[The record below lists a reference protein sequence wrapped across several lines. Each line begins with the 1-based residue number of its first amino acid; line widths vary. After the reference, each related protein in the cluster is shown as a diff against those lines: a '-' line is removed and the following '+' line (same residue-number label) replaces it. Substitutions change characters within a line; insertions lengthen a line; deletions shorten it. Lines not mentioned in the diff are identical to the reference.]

1 MVRDSD
7 VSSTRS
13 RSRSRTP
20 EPSSTSLRSS
30 GSTLGRKLTSLL
42 PISRKS
48 TKQAPERARNE
59 YGLNTV
65 YQPPESSDVIADLV
79 FVHGLG
85 GGSSTTWCIHGNP
98 ESFWPKEWLP
108 RDPDFNGVR
117 VRSFGYNANW
127 STRAKTPLDVRSFG
141 QSLVEELVSDPMI
154 KASDTPIILLGH
166 SMGGLVIK
174 QACILSKTNQ
184 GFAQLAQRFH
194 SFYFLGTPH
203 RGASLAKF
211 LGNLIRISGK
221 GHKPYVHGLES
232 QSEIIRS
239 LNDSFRV
246 HYAGIHLHTFY
257 ESLPTPPVGLIVDME
272 SATLGYA
279 EERPQ
284 LLNANHKNLIKFQD
298 TSDSN
303 YRSLRNRLASTM
315 AQIRADIEAVKNA
328 AEPEKQDQKGKLP
341 AIPSHPMSNTL
352 PEPPLLYQNT
362 TQHGQLKA
370 IYEYLSIEYAP
381 EDALVALD
389 DTRLEGS
396 CSWLPAKSSFQ
407 KWLRAPAP
415 RYFYLKGA
423 PASGKSMIS
432 SYIAKYL
439 REDDNPTCY
448 FFFKAGEKTVPNLSI
463 FLRSMAYQM
472 AKVNSNIRDALFH
485 LVLQGPSI
493 DIRNTKSIWH
503 NVFTS
508 CIFHKKLSK
517 PHFWVIDSLDEAT
530 QTSNAEDY
538 FLLLS
543 KIDDEIPLKVF
554 VTSRPTQEL
563 DHSFTQLP
571 TITELITPDD
581 SMADIQLY
589 VNTWSANLPVDDTDD
604 RNVLVDRIVSM
615 SGGSFLWTVLI
626 MQKLRHV
633 LTVEEIHDV
642 LSEVPQE
649 MNELYQHN
657 ITNMESS
664 PSKKKGTIKHI
675 IIWAICAVQAL
686 TVDEMREAIKLSQ
699 NITLSL
705 NLRTSL
711 QSICGQFLDVDKNS
725 RVQLVHETARA
736 FLTDPNLNS
745 EFRVDHSEGHGII
758 AASCLEYLLGDEMKY
773 SKWRRSSA
781 SIGSSKS
788 CMTDYACLRWSEHVV
803 RSTSSSDYLF
813 GLLVKLFQ
821 TNVLSWIERVAQ
833 LRDLECLNRTSRHLS
848 SFLGRRA
855 KYVPILPRDLNAW
868 VVDLPRIVTQFGTNL
883 VNDPASIHT
892 LIPPFCPRDSAI
904 HQTFGY
910 AQDGIK
916 LVGAWNSGWDD
927 RVCSISFYETYT
939 REVAARDHRFA
950 VGLTDGLLKIYDNL
964 TCQECLTLD
973 HAESLS
979 VLEFGH
985 TAKYIASAG
994 LRYVKLWDVTN
1005 GNLIFSVSTDSQTL
1019 AVALNE
1025 TETSLTVAS
1034 RDQYLTVYQISD
1046 GTQLYKKQW
1055 TDTFVESKN
1064 AGFPPLPTA
1073 VRISIELQVMAVV
1086 YRSQPVQLWSLE
1098 NQRPLGACIRPTAHK
1113 HSNARHLAQSI
1124 IFNPSSFNPGLLV
1137 SYWDEVVEVY
1147 DVRTCRTLASTA
1159 AGLDRI
1165 TIAPNGKTIA
1175 GSDGSGGIKIF
1186 DFETLQFLH
1195 RIQVQGDPVTSLVF
1209 TTDGRRI
1216 IDVRGTHANVWEPLV
1231 LVSQDSDS
1239 RSSEP
1244 SESVHHI
1251 VDDMGVSVVN
1261 EAAAITALHCCEES
1275 GIAFCGRN
1283 NGSVDTCNL
1292 DDPEKTMRSLYN
1304 HRGGFTSVTCIG
1316 WAYKPRIAASADSSG
1331 KFRIMQITTGARREW
1346 GAEMLAEG
1354 QLDPGHIVSQV
1365 LVHPDGL
1372 YLLVSSSEVDSV
1384 WSVKTKKRV
1393 AGLTNRRRVTWKW
1406 FVRPT
1411 SPPQLLL
1418 FEDRM
1423 MKLYDWAD
1431 LTELA
1436 SAEAPIIPTRLSRRE
1451 SGPGAPI
1458 DADAISISSEG
1469 DDLVF
1474 VEKLQPTQQG
1484 LQIMRSPSQPN
1495 TKIHVF
1501 DLSFLESYAT
1511 PPTSTSTQFS
1521 SPIATRSS
1529 SVPPRRAGSLS
1540 QHAPSP
1546 QLRNPFSTTPLESPP
1561 PIAAIHSFSSLS
1573 SAHRRSSV
1581 RNVADVPNVERI
1593 VGTVKRFNSWFLIFI
1608 SREGWV
1614 CSVELGGT
1622 KVLDTFQKHFF
1633 VPTVWR
1639 TANSTLIT
1647 KVRRSQDIIFVHQD
1661 GVIVVKNGLD
1671 NGQHV
1676 SFS

>member
-7 VSSTRS
+7 GSS
-13 RSRSRTP
+13 SRSRTP
-20 EPSSTSLRSS
+20 EPGSASLRSS
-30 GSTLGRKLTSLL
+30 ASSLGRRFTNLL

-48 TKQAPERARNE
+48 TRQVAERAKNE
-59 YGLNTV
+59 FGLNTV
-65 YQPPESSDVIADLV
+65 YQPPESSNVIADLV

-85 GGSSTTWCIHGNP
+85 GGSSTTWCIHGDP

-108 RDPDFNGVR
+108 KDPDFDGVR

-141 QSLVEELVSDPMI
+141 QSLVEELISDPMI
-154 KASDTPIILLGH
+154 KSSDTPIVLLGH

-174 QACILSKTNQ
+174 QACILSKTNRD
-184 GFAQLAQRFH
+184 FAQLAQRFH

-203 RGASLAKF
+203 RGANLAKF

-221 GHKPYVHGLES
+221 GRKPYVQGLES

-246 HYAGIHLHTFY
+246 HYAGICLHSFY
-257 ESLPTPPVGLIVDME
+257 ESQPTPPVGLIVDME

-284 LLNANHKNLIKFQD
+284 LLNANHKNLIKFRDITD
-298 TSDSN
+298 TN
-303 YRSLRNRLASTM
+303 YRSLRNRLAATM
-315 AQIRADIEAVKNA
+315 EQIRANIVTIDKAENHGVK
-328 AEPEKQDQKGKLP
+328 DQKGKSPILSP
-341 AIPSHPMSNTL
+341 NPNNRTL
-352 PEPPLLYQNT
+352 PEPLLLYHNT
-362 TQHGQLKA
+362 PDDEQLKA
-370 IYEYLSIEYAP
+370 IYRYLSMDYGP
-381 EDALVALD
+381 EEALLSLD

-396 CSWLPAKSSFQ
+396 CSWLPAKPSYQ
-407 KWLRAPAP
+407 EWLRAPAP

-423 PASGKSMIS
+423 PASGKSIMS
-432 SYIAKYL
+432 SYIIRCLKQDE
-439 REDDNPTCY
+439 RPTCY
-448 FFFKAGEKTVPNLSI
+448 YFFKAGEKTAPNLSI

-472 AKVNSNIRDALFH
+472 ATVNPTIRDALFYLALH
-485 LVLQGPSI
+485 GPSI
-493 DIRNTKSIWH
+493 DIRNVKSIWY
-503 NVFTS
+503 NIFTS
-508 CIFHKKLSK
+508 CIFNKALTR
-517 PHFWVIDSLDEAT
+517 PHFWVIDALDEAT

-571 TITELITPDD
+571 TIIELITPDD
-581 SMADIQLY
+581 SMRDIQLY
-589 VNTWSANLPVDDTDD
+589 VNTWSANLPVDEVDD
-604 RNVLVDRIVSM
+604 RNRLVDKIVRM

-626 MQKLRHV
+626 MKKLRHV
-633 LTVEEIHDV
+633 LAVEEIHDV
-642 LSEVPQE
+642 LNEVPQR

-657 ITNMESS
+657 IEIMENS
-664 PSKKKGTIKHI
+664 PSKKKGTVKHI
-675 IIWAICAVQAL
+675 IIWAICAVQPL
-686 TVDEMREAIKLSQ
+686 TVDQMREAIKLSQ

-711 QSICGQFLDVDKNS
+711 QSICGQFLDVDKHS
-725 RVQLVHETARA
+725 RIQVVHETARA
-736 FLTDPNLNS
+736 FLTDHTLDS
-745 EFRVDHSEGHGII
+745 EFRVDYSEGHGII

-773 SKWRRSSA
+773 SKWRRSLA
-781 SIGSSKS
+781 TAGPSKS

-803 RSTSSSDYLF
+803 RSTSSSDRLF
-813 GLLVKLFQ
+813 ELLVRFFQ

-848 SFLGRRA
+848 SYLGRRT
-855 KYVPILPRDLNAW
+855 KYTPILPRDLNAW

-910 AQDGIK
+910 AEDGIK

-927 RVCSISFYETYT
+927 RVCSISFHETYT

-950 VGLTDGLLKIYDNL
+950 VGLADGLLKIYSNS
-964 TCQECLTLD
+964 TCQELFTLD

-979 VLEFGH
+979 VLDFGH
-985 TAKYIASAG
+985 TAKYVASAG
-994 LRYVKLWDVTN
+994 LRRVRLWDANT
-1005 GNLIFSVSTDSQTL
+1005 GKEIFNVSTDSQTL

-1025 TETSLTVAS
+1025 TETSLIVAS
-1034 RDQYLTVYQISD
+1034 RDRSLAKYQISD
-1046 GTQLYKKQW
+1046 GTCFYKEQW
-1055 TDTFVESKN
+1055 MDTFIESKN
-1064 AGFPPLPTA
+1064 VGFPPSPSA

-1086 YRSQPVQLWSLE
+1086 YRSQPVQLWSLDSE
-1098 NQRPLGACIRPTAHK
+1098 RPVGACIRPTAHK
-1113 HSNARHLAQSI
+1113 NSNARHIVHSAV
-1124 IFNPSSFNPGLLV
+1124 FNPSSSNPGLLV
-1137 SYWDEVVEVY
+1137 SYWDDVLEVY
-1147 DVRTCRTLASTA
+1147 DVRTCRTLASTS

-1165 TIAPNGKTIA
+1165 AIAPNGKTIA
-1175 GSDGSGGIKIF
+1175 GSDGTGGIKIF

-1209 TTDGRRI
+1209 GTDGLRI

-1261 EAAAITALHCCEES
+1261 ESAAITALQCCEES

-1292 DDPEKTMRSLYN
+1292 DDPEKTMRSLYS
-1304 HRGGFTSVTCIG
+1304 HRGNFTSVTCIG
-1316 WAYKPRIAASADSSG
+1316 WACKPRIAASADSSG
-1331 KFRIMQITTGARREW
+1331 RFRIMQITTGARREW
-1346 GAEMLAEG
+1346 GAEMLTEG

-1365 LVHPDGL
+1365 LVHPEGL

-1384 WSVKTKKRV
+1384 WCVRSKERV
-1393 AGLTNRRRVTWKW
+1393 ASLTSRNRVTWKW
-1406 FVRPT
+1406 FVRPS

-1423 MKLYDWAD
+1423 MKLYNWAD
-1431 LTELA
+1431 LSELA
-1436 SAEAPIIPTRLSRRE
+1436 SAEAPIIPTILGRRD
-1451 SGPGAPI
+1451 SGPGALN

-1474 VEKLQPTQQG
+1474 VEKLQPTHKD
-1484 LQIMRSPSQPN
+1484 LQIMPSLSQSN

-1501 DLSFLESYAT
+1501 DLSFLEAHAT
-1511 PPTSTSTQFS
+1511 LSSRTPAHFS
-1521 SPIATRSS
+1521 STASTRSS
-1529 SVPPRRAGSLS
+1529 SAPPRRIQSLS
-1540 QHAPSP
+1540 HHSPPP
-1546 QLRNPFSTTPLESPP
+1546 QLHNPFSTTPLENPP
-1561 PIAAIHSFSSLS
+1561 NVPPFHAASSLS

-1614 CSVELGGT
+1614 CSVELGGS
-1622 KVLDTFQKHFF
+1622 KVLDTFEKHFF

-1647 KVRRSQDIIFVHQD
+1647 KVRRNQDIIFIHQD
-1661 GVIVVKNGLD
+1661 GVIVIKNGLD
-1671 NGQHV
+1671 NGRHV